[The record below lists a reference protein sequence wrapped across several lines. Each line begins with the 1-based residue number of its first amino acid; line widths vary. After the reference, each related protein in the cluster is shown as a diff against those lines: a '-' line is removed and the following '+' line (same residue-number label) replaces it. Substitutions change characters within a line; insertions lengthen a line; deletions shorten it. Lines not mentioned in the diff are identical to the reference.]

1 MDFLRGGDVDGEGG
15 ELHHHV
21 FEGVTKGDNVGV
33 AEVIGCYDMP
43 VDCFG

>member
-21 FEGVTKGDNVGV
+21 FEGVTKRDDVGV
-33 AEVIGCYDMP
+33 AEVVRRYD
-43 VDCFG
+43 VAIDDFG